1 MKEAIDHYQRLNG
14 WMRTYCCPYLPWIKV
29 GFGRGGPTANRTE
42 WPVFDELPAV
52 QAHRFLEAATAACGR
67 MGEVANGRFGAFN
80 FKNSG
85 FIERPVSGNLD
96 DRNGHGNAGRLFGF
110 IAGKRTLNSASR
122 KQPVVTECSD
132 P

>member
-85 FIERPVSGNLD
+85 LLSGRYRETSMTGMGTEMPVAYSDSSPESG
-96 DRNGHGNAGRLFGF
+96 H
-110 IAGKRTLNSASR
+110 
-122 KQPVVTECSD
+122 
-132 P
+132 